1 MNVVLSLSLVPSAFP
16 PEYGDKKSTRRCFYQ
31 FPDMVREVKK

>member
-1 MNVVLSLSLVPSAFP
+1 MPCAFP